1 MKNNTILLYF
11 FSIAFFCVFPVF
23 GQRSYVKGPALVSYK
38 STSTYLLMGA
48 SGPSDAQWGVQ
59 GGTIQSS
66 DKTSATIRWDGD
78 ISNGRVSFNSSSTGT
93 LTLAVNITDV
103 PPRIPANPT
112 ITNTDCAKAT
122 LSRNGTPPSGVTWYW
137 QGKNGNGTSTNL
149 GSGSTYTAQQG
160 SGVYYIKARNSD
172 GIWSEGSG
180 AVHVTIPND
189 LLNVPPLPSIK
200 NNCGNTVLTRGTP
213 PGGITWYW
221 QSSAGGTS
229 TSNSSA
235 SITRTSGTVYYLR
248 ARHNSSGC
256 WSTARTINY
265 TVTQEKTWYADS
277 DGDGFGDPSDTKVSC
292 TKPAGYVERAGDNC
306 PDVYGDTNGCPDENY
321 KAVTLS
327 NENYI
332 YTRTYQKEM
341 TASGGIEKNA
351 DVLESVVY
359 YDGLGRPKQEVS
371 IRQSPGMH
379 DVIRHIGYDAVG
391 RQDKDYLPFVPD
403 PAQSGYGTFR
413 TGDMAGGT
421 ATYYLDR
428 YGSDFTGMNTSQ
440 ANAYSRKQFEAS
452 PLNRVEKQAAPGKD
466 WKLGNGHEIEFGYD
480 TNTATEV
487 RLFKV
492 SFVNGD
498 PEAPKLEAVANKHYG
513 AGQLYKTIT
522 RDENH
527 SGTTKDHTTEEF
539 KDKQGR
545 VVLKRT
551 YNNGSQHNTF
561 YVYDDYGN
569 LTYVIPPKVNIS
581 DGIST
586 AELNELCYQ
595 YKYDGRNRLIEKKV
609 PGKWWEYIVYNTLD
623 QPVMTQDSI
632 LKAQKKWLF
641 TKYDAFGRVIYTGQT
656 SHSQSRGELQ
666 AIFNRAAKKYETR
679 IQSPASPTNIKGTD
693 VYYTNVSPP
702 TGIYQVF
709 TINYYDDY
717 TFDLAGLTVP
727 TEVLGQTVD
736 SRTKTLATG
745 SKVRVLG
752 TSHWITTIHAYNS
765 RGLLIYT
772 ATKNPYLNTTDIV
785 ENRLDFVGK
794 VLESKTT
801 HTKGSNAAIVTVDK
815 FTYDHAGRLL
825 THTQKIG
832 NQAEELIAEN
842 VYDDLGQLKAK
853 KVGNTPS
860 KPLQEVNYAYNVR
873 GWLTGINDVDNPAGK
888 LFNFQINYNKSRSG
902 TVTPLFNGNI
912 AETYWRTS
920 NDNTMR
926 RYAYTYD
933 ALNRITSGKFNGSG
947 QTDRYTVKDIAY
959 DQNGNITKLTRNG
972 HLVANPDQS
981 NADHFGEIDKLTYTY
996 HNGGNFLVKVTDTGN
1011 KTYGFKDGSNT
1022 DNDYARDANG
1032 NMTRDKNKGVTG
1044 ITYNHLNLPS
1054 QVSFGSNK
1062 IAYIYDALGV
1072 KLKKTVTQGSS
1083 VINTE
1088 YAGKYIYENGQL
1100 RQFSTPE
1107 GYVESEGSA
1116 YRYVYQ
1122 YKDHLGSIRLSYSD
1136 LDGNGS
1142 INPSTEILQER
1153 NTYPFGL
1160 EHKGYNNHINGPE
1173 NNYQT
1178 YLGQEINKELGL
1190 NWLSFRHR
1198 NYMPEIGRFF
1208 GVDPVSEDYM
1218 SISTYQFAHN
1228 NPVWKIELEGLEG
1241 KPINNP
1247 DVINEEPDIWYQ
1259 INDFIFGAAETVF
1272 KTDASLSMFTP
1283 QEVMEERTE
1292 KLTETVENVD
1302 SALRSL
1308 IEDPIGTVVDAATG
1322 TVEVIVD
1329 ATKDLVHGS
1338 AKEKGAA
1345 TVELGVTIG
1354 GAAATGGKQTG
1365 KIYKVPGNATKSGK
1379 PYIGRTKQKS
1389 LSARQRGAKD
1399 GRDRT
1404 KGKVIDTYDPTK
1416 PGEGAYKEQKAIDQH
1431 KGIENLDNKRNERTP
1446 EKMKELEKKYGNGS

>member
-23 GQRSYVKGPALVSYK
+23 GQRSYIKGPSLVSYK

-59 GGTIQSS
+59 GGTIQNS

-78 ISNGRVSFNSSSTGT
+78 ITSGRVSFNSSSTGT
-93 LTLAVNITDV
+93 LTLAVSITDV
-103 PPRIPANPT
+103 PPRIPANPK
-112 ITNTDCAKAT
+112 ITNTDCTKAT

-137 QGKNGNGTSTNL
+137 QGKNSNGTSTNL
-149 GSGSTYTAQQG
+149 GSGSTYTAAQG

-180 AVHVTIPND
+180 AVHITIPND
-189 LLNVPPLPSIK
+189 LLDVPPLPSIK
-200 NNCGNTVLTRGTP
+200 NNCGNTVLSHGNP
-213 PGGITWYW
+213 PSGITWYW

-229 TSNSSA
+229 TSTSNLSA
-235 SITRTSGTVYYLR
+235 SITLTSGTVYYLR
-248 ARHNSSGC
+248 ARHDSSGC
-256 WSTARTINY
+256 WSAARTINY
-265 TVTQEKTWYADS
+265 TVTQQKTWYADP
-277 DGDGFGDPSDTKVSC
+277 DGDGFGDASDTKVFCSQ
-292 TKPAGYVERAGDNC
+292 PAGYVERAGDNC
-306 PDVYGDTNGCPDENY
+306 PDVYGDANGCPDEDY
-321 KAVTLS
+321 KAITLS

-371 IRQSPGMH
+371 VRQSPGMH
-379 DVIRHIGYDAVG
+379 DVVRHIGYNAVG
-391 RQDKDYLPFVPD
+391 RQDKEYLPFVPD
-403 PAQSGYGTFR
+403 PAQGGYGTFR

-421 ATYYLDR
+421 AAYYLDR
-428 YGSDFTGMNTSQ
+428 YGSDFTGMNASQ
-440 ANAYSRKQFEAS
+440 ANAYSQKQFEAS

-466 WKLGNGHEIEFGYD
+466 WKLGNGHEIEFGYS

-487 RLFKV
+487 RLFQV
-492 SFVNGD
+492 SFLNGN
-498 PEAPKLEAVANKHYG
+498 PEAPQLEAVANKHYG

-581 DGIST
+581 EGIST

-595 YKYDGRNRLIEKKV
+595 YKYDGRNRLIEKKL
-609 PGKWWEYIVYNTLD
+609 PGKWWESIVYNTLD
-623 QPVMTQDSI
+623 QPVMTQDSL

-679 IQSPASPTNIKGTD
+679 IQSPASPTAIQGMN

-717 TFDLAGLTVP
+717 MFDLAGLTVP
-727 TEVLGQTVD
+727 TAVLGQAVNM
-736 SRTKTLATG
+736 RTKTLATG
-745 SKVRVLG
+745 SKTRVLG
-752 TSHWITTIHAYNS
+752 TNHWITTIHAYNS
-765 RGLLIYT
+765 RGMLIYT

-815 FTYDHAGRLL
+815 LTYDHAGRLL

-842 VYDDLGQLKAK
+842 VYDDLGQLKVK

-873 GWLTGINDVDNPAGK
+873 GWLTGINDVDNPGGK
-888 LFNFQINYNKSRSG
+888 LFNFQVNYNRSRSG
-902 TVTPLFNGNI
+902 TVLPLFNGNI
-912 AETYWRTS
+912 AETYWKTA

-947 QTDRYTVKDIAY
+947 QTDRYTVKDIGY
-959 DQNGNITKLTRNG
+959 DKNGNITKLTRNG
-972 HLVANPDQS
+972 HLVANPVQS
-981 NADHFGEIDKLTYTY
+981 NAGHFGEMDKLTYAY
-996 HNGGNFLVKVTDTGN
+996 HNGGNFLVKVTEAHTAN

-1022 DNDYARDANG
+1022 DNDYARDVNG
-1032 NMTRDKNKGVTG
+1032 NMTRDKNKGITG
-1044 ITYNHLNLPS
+1044 ITYNHLNLPT

-1062 IAYIYDALGV
+1062 IVYIYDALGT
-1072 KLKKTVTQGSS
+1072 KLKKEVTQGSS
-1083 VINTE
+1083 VTGTE
-1088 YAGKYIYENGQL
+1088 YAGKYIYENSQL
-1100 RQFSTPE
+1100 KQVSHPE
-1107 GYVESEGSA
+1107 GYFEPKAGGGYQYV
-1116 YRYVYQ
+1116 YRYTDIWGNTRITYADDNGDGVA
-1122 YKDHLGSIRLSYSD
+1122 STSEIRREQNY
-1136 LDGNGS
+1136 
-1142 INPSTEILQER
+1142 
-1153 NTYPFGL
+1153 YPGGL
-1160 EHKGYNNHINGPE
+1160 EHRGYNGAMSGVK
-1173 NNYQT
+1173 NNLKTYQ
-1178 YLGQEINKELGL
+1178 GQEFTEDLGL
-1190 NWLSFRHR
+1190 NTHEWKFRVSD
-1198 NYMPEIGRFF
+1198 PATLRFWQI
-1208 GVDPVSEDYM
+1208 DPLAEDYYYN
-1218 SISTYQFAHN
+1218 STYAFQEN
-1228 NPVWKIELEGLEG
+1228 KLGLGIELEGLELSRTRG
-1241 KPINNP
+1241 GTNQVSNSIN
-1247 DVINEEPDIWYQ
+1247 
-1259 INDFIFGAAETVF
+1259 
-1272 KTDASLSMFTP
+1272 
-1283 QEVMEERTE
+1283 R
-1292 KLTETVENVD
+1292 
-1302 SALRSL
+1302 
-1308 IEDPIGTVVDAATG
+1308 
-1322 TVEVIVD
+1322 
-1329 ATKDLVHGS
+1329 
-1338 AKEKGAA
+1338 
-1345 TVELGVTIG
+1345 
-1354 GAAATGGKQTG
+1354 
-1365 KIYKVPGNATKSGK
+1365 
-1379 PYIGRTKQKS
+1379 
-1389 LSARQRGAKD
+1389 
-1399 GRDRT
+1399 
-1404 KGKVIDTYDPTK
+1404 
-1416 PGEGAYKEQKAIDQH
+1416 AYKEVTNVQREMNLQGANGDQATEIARRERVSEYSNAAGGITEGVEDISKGVVYSTGDVVDEVGDHIETGALIAAPFTEGASLTALPLAESMQVTGKGMKIAVHMSDENYTGALKEGASILGNKVISKATKKIISH
-1431 KGIENLDNKRNERTP
+1431 SKKVGNIETKKQEQTQETALGVVGKFFQEVFKRTVEIFSEDDNVIK
-1446 EKMKELEKKYGNGS
+1446 